1 MYSIALPSILFK
13 LLDIDRMNFPTS
25 IGQVVCTKYR
35 LGQPHPDSHN
45 TMRVGTRLPMSVRQ
59 WKKVFT
65 LLAVWTAVSRII
77 DTIEILGIRISKSVL
92 FKSKKGFGKI
102 LLHDEFLS
110 MDMDI

>member
-1 MYSIALPSILFK
+1 MYSIALPSKFK

-77 DTIEILGIRISKSVL
+77 DHSSE
-92 FKSKKGFGKI
+92 SKKGFGKI

-110 MDMDI
+110 MDI